1 MNPQK
6 QMLEVERTDLINSLV
21 SFGLTP
27 VQAQTYLTLLKLG
40 STTAK
45 SISRSSDINRV
56 DIYRALRN
64 LKKYGIVE
72 EKLGNPAEFVAVAPD
87 QALDTLISAR
97 VRAVDNLRETKPDL
111 KHNLEEYYRESR
123 YIQTDSEEDD
133 SELFLKVV
141 YGEQMFRR
149 VQTVALVSKREMVT
163 VFAPPVM
170 VIYDEMGIPD
180 VEARRSRENLR
191 IRAITNIIPENLDQ
205 CAAYARAVELRH
217 NDLPPS
223 QLRYTISD
231 DEKLILAVGEAPSD
245 ITEGTA
251 LWTNSKVMIKAL
263 RADFE
268 SLWQQSVPAKERIS
282 ILLSARIGRE

>member
-1 MNPQK
+1 
-6 QMLEVERTDLINSLV
+6 MLEVERTDLINSLV

-40 STTAK
+40 SATAK

-72 EKLGNPAEFVAVAPD
+72 EKLGNPAEFVAVGPD

-97 VRAVDNLRETKPDL
+97 ARTVDHLRQSKHDL
-111 KHNLEEYYRESR
+111 KRNLEDYYRESR
-123 YIQTDSEEDD
+123 YMQTDSSDEEDD
-133 SELFLKVV
+133 DGEMFLKVIF
-141 YGEQMFRR
+141 GEQMFRR
-149 VQTVALVSKREMVT
+149 VQSVARESKREMIT
-163 VFAPPVM
+163 VFASPVM
-170 VIYDEMGIPD
+170 VIYDEMGIPE
-180 VEARRSRENLR
+180 VEAKRSKEDLK
-191 IRAITNIIPENLDQ
+191 IRAITNIVPENLDQ
-205 CAAYARAVELRH
+205 CVSYSRAVELRH

-231 DEKLILAVGEAPSD
+231 DERLILAVGEAPSD

-268 SLWQQSVPAKERIS
+268 SLWEQSIPSRERID
-282 ILLSARIGRE
+282 LLIQARVGKKRSY